1 MIALF
6 ALQYDSKTAHAIE
19 EAGGPVGPSWTSW
32 LKTQIAAGKR
42 VQNSIAIWKNA
53 CGYLST
59 GGQLKGFPA
68 LAARVN
74 EMSRYPNTPLEQKHA
89 WMRDR
94 MEAKAAA
101 AETARRLDLLTTQEV
116 ATELRIS
123 YSKRGSW

>member
-1 MIALF
+1 
-6 ALQYDSKTAHAIE
+6 
-19 EAGGPVGPSWTSW
+19 
-32 LKTQIAAGKR
+32 
-42 VQNSIAIWKNA
+42 
-53 CGYLST
+53 
-59 GGQLKGFPA
+59 
-68 LAARVN
+68 
-74 EMSRYPNTPLEQKHA
+74 MSRYPNTPLEQKYA